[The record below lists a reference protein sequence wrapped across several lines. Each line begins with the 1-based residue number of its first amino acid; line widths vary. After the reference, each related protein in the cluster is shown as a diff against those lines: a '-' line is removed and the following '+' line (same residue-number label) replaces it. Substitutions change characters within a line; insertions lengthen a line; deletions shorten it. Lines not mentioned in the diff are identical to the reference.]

1 MTSDTRDRCERQLF
15 ELTRRRAVALT
26 FSETMPP
33 GLARESAAHPSGC
46 TFWKLASEGRSFYTE
61 AVDHFGCA
69 VGAYTHGAELPD
81 AQTRELSNLI
91 TTMVGLAYIKQ
102 EEVPQIPHRAAPLR
116 YVIYSPL
123 SKSAKPPDT
132 VLVRGNSRQ
141 LMLLA
146 EAARSSGHLKDSST
160 MGRPA
165 CAMVP
170 ESISSGQ
177 AVLSLGCVGNR
188 IYTGLADEEGYM
200 AIPGC
205 ALEAVCSQLE
215 IILKANQA
223 LAQFH
228 SERQAQ
234 FATAVSV

>member
-1 MTSDTRDRCERQLF
+1 MTSDVLQSCERQLF

-26 FSETMPP
+26 FSDSVPP
-33 GLARESAAHPSGC
+33 GVRRESSGHPSGC
-46 TFWKLASEGRSFYTE
+46 TFWKLASEGKSFYTE
-61 AVDHFGCA
+61 AGDHFGCA
-69 VGAYTHGAELPD
+69 VGAYTHGAVFPE
-81 AQTRELSNLI
+81 AQSRELSNLI

-102 EEVPQIPHRAAPLR
+102 EEVAQIPRRTELLR
-116 YVIYSPL
+116 YVSYSPL
-123 SKSAKPPDT
+123 SKTAALPDL
-132 VLVRGNSRQ
+132 VLVRGNARQ

-170 ESISSGQ
+170 ESISSGH
-177 AVLSLGCVGNR
+177 AVLSLGCIGNR
-188 IYTGLADEEGYM
+188 IYTGLAAEESYM

-205 ALEAVCSQLE
+205 ALESICSQLE
-215 IILKANQA
+215 TILQANEA
-223 LAQFH
+223 LARFH

-234 FATAVSV
+234 FATGTSA